1 MENNI
6 NFLDAYKPPYYID
19 EGDNQVCAQDNPKHG
34 LVMAWNWIDNE
45 ITGKRYVL
53 NDIKKN
59 IVKKVNGE
67 PVNLGIKFN
76 KGADPVTIY
85 SDQVPIMCI
94 RGWGM
99 LTGYPFRL
107 KSEEAIK
114 IQDDFINYIIE
125 KCNETSKIRSSN

>member
-1 MENNI
+1 MEKNI

-94 RGWGM
+94 RGWGNAYWIS
-99 LTGYPFRL
+99 LQAEIG
-107 KSEEAIK
+107 
-114 IQDDFINYIIE
+114 
-125 KCNETSKIRSSN
+125 RSH